1 MKANQLNR
9 EQWLESM
16 LDYACCHG
24 ASDEMIEMIYNSYE
38 ATPLYPSENM
48 CNGIYNMI
56 RRDSVRD
63 CLDEPA
69 NLCTAEKSW
78 HERPIDRFVERYAYQ
93 FAETIFNN
101 PRLTILDIYQKLVI
115 PKCIAD
121 DVINMLYYGALSK
134 YQPLLWKY
142 GFDSYIPYITKVGVN
157 LYLKANPQLLRYCKA
172 FYKIQRTLNRVNNKC
187 DKLIRSMRKEA
198 DTFKRDVEKIINENR
213 EYPMLNDTTEQSWA
227 EGLTDL
233 FRDMV
238 AYKLPACSF
247 FSYYTS
253 TAALGPTY
261 ICRRFAEG
269 EAEFVH
275 HLLSSKTK
283 HLRITINAIANR
295 RDSSYFINEMII
307 YFEII
312 QQYYRSRGEQ
322 FDIWLNDNDEK
333 VLVTNLLDF
342 MSLDDFSNHQII
354 VKFSKAIPFP
364 ITNTGLKRAKRE
376 NVTIEGDI
384 KRYYYDYRNYN
395 VQKTTL
401 MSMIDPDFHLT

>member
-1 MKANQLNR
+1 MKANQLDR

-16 LDYACCHG
+16 LDYACCRG
-24 ASDEMIEMIYNSYE
+24 ASDELIEAIYNSYE
-38 ATPLYPSENM
+38 ATPLYPSESM

-56 RRDSVRD
+56 QRDSVRD
-63 CLDEPA
+63 CLDDPA
-69 NLCTAEKSW
+69 NLYTAEKSW

-93 FAETIFNN
+93 FAETIFND
-101 PRLTILDIYQKLVI
+101 PRLTALDIYQKLVI

-121 DVINMLYYGALSK
+121 DVSNMLYYGALSK

-172 FYKIQRTLNRVNNKC
+172 FYKIQRTLSRMDNKYE
-187 DKLIRSMRKEA
+187 KLIRSMRKEA
-198 DTFKRDVEKIINENR
+198 ATFKRDAEKIIKENR

-238 AYKLPACSF
+238 VDKMPACGF
-247 FSYYTS
+247 YYIS
-253 TAALGPTY
+253 TTAIGPTY
-261 ICRRFAEG
+261 ICRRFADG

-295 RDSSYFINEMII
+295 RDSSYFINAMII
-307 YFEII
+307 YLEII

-322 FDIWLNDNDEK
+322 FDIWLNVNDEK
-333 VLVTNLLDF
+333 VLVTNLLNF

-354 VKFSKAIPFP
+354 VKFSKDIPFP
-364 ITNTGLKRAKRE
+364 ITNTGLKRIKRE
-376 NVTIEGDI
+376 NVTIEGNI
-384 KRYYYDYRNYN
+384 KQYYYDHKNYN

-401 MSMIDPDFHLT
+401 MSMIDPDFHLA

>member
-1 MKANQLNR
+1 MKANQLDR

-38 ATPLYPSENM
+38 TTPLYPSENM
-48 CNGIYNMI
+48 RNGIYNMI
-56 RRDSVRD
+56 QRDSVRNYFD
-63 CLDEPA
+63 DPA
-69 NLCTAEKSW
+69 NLYTAEKSW

-93 FAETIFNN
+93 FAETIFSDT
-101 PRLTILDIYQKLVI
+101 RLTMLDIYQKLVM
-115 PKCIAD
+115 PKCITD
-121 DVINMLYYGALSK
+121 DVINMLYYGVLSK

-142 GFDSYIPYITKVGVN
+142 GFDSYIPYIAKVGVN
-157 LYLKANPQLLRYCKA
+157 LYLKANPRLLQYCKA
-172 FYKIQRTLNRVNNKC
+172 FHKIQRTLSRIDSKC
-187 DKLIRSMRKEA
+187 EKMIRNMRKDA
-198 DTFKRDVEKIINENR
+198 DVFKRDAEQIIKENL

-233 FRDMV
+233 FRTMV
-238 AYKLPACSF
+238 TDKMPACGF
-247 FSYYTS
+247 YAYHIS
-253 TAALGPTY
+253 TTAIGPTY
-261 ICRRFAEG
+261 ICRRFADG
-269 EAEFVH
+269 EAEFVR

-283 HLRITINAIANR
+283 HLRITINSIGNR
-295 RDSSYFINEMII
+295 RDSSYFINAMII
-307 YFEII
+307 YLEII

-333 VLVTNLLDF
+333 VLVTNLLNF

-364 ITNTGLKRAKRE
+364 ITNTALKRAKRE

>member
-1 MKANQLNR
+1 MKANQLDR

-24 ASDEMIEMIYNSYE
+24 ASDEMIETIYNSYE

-78 HERPIDRFVERYAYQ
+78 HERPIDRFVKRYAYPI
-93 FAETIFNN
+93 AETIFSD

-115 PKCIAD
+115 PKCIAE
-121 DVINMLYYGALSK
+121 DVSNMLYYGTLSK
-134 YQPLLWKY
+134 YRPLLWKY
-142 GFDSYIPYITKVGVN
+142 GFDSYIPYIAKVSVG
-157 LYLKANPQLLRYCKA
+157 LYLKANPRLLQYCKA
-172 FYKIQRTLNRVNNKC
+172 FHKIQRTLSRIDSKYE
-187 DKLIRSMRKEA
+187 KLIQRMRKDA
-198 DTFKRDVEKIINENR
+198 AAFKRDAEKIIKENR

-233 FRDMV
+233 FRTMV
-238 AYKLPACSF
+238 SDKMPACEF
-247 FSYYTS
+247 YAYHIS
-253 TAALGPTY
+253 TTAIGPTY

-295 RDSSYFINEMII
+295 RDSSYFINAMII
-307 YFEII
+307 YLEII

-333 VLVTNLLDF
+333 VLVTNLLNF
-342 MSLDDFSNHQII
+342 MSLDDFSDHQII
-354 VKFSKAIPFP
+354 VKFSKDIPFP

>member
-1 MKANQLNR
+1 MKANQLDR

-24 ASDEMIEMIYNSYE
+24 ASDEMIEAIYDSYE

-56 RRDSVRD
+56 RRDSVRNYFD
-63 CLDEPA
+63 DPA
-69 NLCTAEKSW
+69 NLYTAEKSW

-93 FAETIFNN
+93 FAETIFSDT
-101 PRLTILDIYQKLVI
+101 RLTMLDIYQKLVM
-115 PKCIAD
+115 PKCITD
-121 DVINMLYYGALSK
+121 DVINMLYYGVLSK

-142 GFDSYIPYITKVGVN
+142 GFDSYIPYIAKVGVN
-157 LYLKANPQLLRYCKA
+157 LYLKANPRLLHYCKA
-172 FYKIQRTLNRVNNKC
+172 FHKIQRTLSRMDSKYE
-187 DKLIRSMRKEA
+187 KLIRSMRKDA
-198 DTFKRDVEKIINENR
+198 DVFKRDAEKIIKENR
-213 EYPMLNDTTEQSWA
+213 EYPMLNDITVQSWA
-227 EGLTDL
+227 ERLTNL
-233 FRDMV
+233 FRTMV
-238 AYKLPACSF
+238 VDKMPACGF
-247 FSYYTS
+247 YYIS
-253 TAALGPTY
+253 TTAIGPTY

-295 RDSSYFINEMII
+295 RDSSYFINAMII
-307 YFEII
+307 YLEII

-333 VLVTNLLDF
+333 VLVTNLLNF
-342 MSLDDFSNHQII
+342 MNLDDFSNHQII

>member
-1 MKANQLNR
+1 MKANQLDR

-16 LDYACCHG
+16 LDYACCRG
-24 ASDEMIEMIYNSYE
+24 ASDEMIEAIYNSYE
-38 ATPLYPSENM
+38 ATPLYPSESM

-56 RRDSVRD
+56 QRDSVRD
-63 CLDEPA
+63 CLDDPA
-69 NLCTAEKSW
+69 NLYTAEKSW

-93 FAETIFNN
+93 FAETIFND

-121 DVINMLYYGALSK
+121 DVINVLYYGVLSK

-157 LYLKANPQLLRYCKA
+157 LYLKANPRLLHYCKA
-172 FYKIQRTLNRVNNKC
+172 FYKIQRTLNRVNTKC
-187 DKLIRSMRKEA
+187 DKLIQNMRKEA
-198 DTFKRDVEKIINENR
+198 VTFKREAEKIINENR

-247 FSYYTS
+247 FSYYAS

-261 ICRRFAEG
+261 ICRRFADG

-283 HLRITINAIANR
+283 HLRITINSIGNR
-295 RDSSYFINEMII
+295 RDSSYFINAMII

-333 VLVTNLLDF
+333 VLVTDLLDF
-342 MSLDDFSNHQII
+342 MRLSDFCKHQII
-354 VKFSKAIPFP
+354 IKFSKAIPFP

-376 NVTIEGDI
+376 NVTIEGNI
-384 KRYYYDYRNYN
+384 KQYYYDRKNYN

>member
-1 MKANQLNR
+1 MKANQLDR

-24 ASDEMIEMIYNSYE
+24 ASDEIIEAIYNSYE

-56 RRDSVRD
+56 RRDSVRNYFD
-63 CLDEPA
+63 DPA
-69 NLCTAEKSW
+69 NLYTVEKSW
-78 HERPIDRFVERYAYQ
+78 HERPIDRFVKRYAYQ
-93 FAETIFNN
+93 FAETIFSDT
-101 PRLTILDIYQKLVI
+101 RLTMLDIYQKLVM

-121 DVINMLYYGALSK
+121 DVINMLYYGVLSK

-142 GFDSYIPYITKVGVN
+142 GFDSYIPYIAKVGVN
-157 LYLKANPQLLRYCKA
+157 LYLKANPRLLHYCKA
-172 FYKIQRTLNRVNNKC
+172 FHKIQRTLSRMDSKYE
-187 DKLIRSMRKEA
+187 KLIRSMRKDA
-198 DTFKRDVEKIINENR
+198 DVFKRDAEKIIKENR
-213 EYPMLNDTTEQSWA
+213 EYPMLNDNTEQSWA

-233 FRDMV
+233 FRTMV
-238 AYKLPACSF
+238 VGKMPACEF
-247 FSYYTS
+247 YAYNTS
-253 TAALGPTY
+253 TTAIGPTY
-261 ICRRFAEG
+261 ICRRFADG
-269 EAEFVH
+269 EAEFVR

-295 RDSSYFINEMII
+295 RDSSYFINAMII
-307 YFEII
+307 YLEII

-333 VLVTNLLDF
+333 VLVTNLLHF
-342 MSLDDFSNHQII
+342 MDLDDFSNHQII

-364 ITNTGLKRAKRE
+364 ITNTALKRVKQE
-376 NVTIEGDI
+376 NVIIEGNV
-384 KRYYYDYRNYN
+384 KRYYYDHRNYN

>member
-1 MKANQLNR
+1 MKANQLDR

-24 ASDEMIEMIYNSYE
+24 ASDEMIEAIYNSYE

-56 RRDSVRD
+56 RRDSVRNYFD
-63 CLDEPA
+63 DPA
-69 NLCTAEKSW
+69 NLYTAEKSW
-78 HERPIDRFVERYAYQ
+78 HERPIDRFVKRYAYPI
-93 FAETIFNN
+93 AETIFND

-115 PKCIAD
+115 PKCIAN
-121 DVINMLYYGALSK
+121 DVSNMLYYGTLSK
-134 YQPLLWKY
+134 YRPLLWKY
-142 GFDSYIPYITKVGVN
+142 GFDSYIPYIAKVGVG
-157 LYLKANPQLLRYCKA
+157 LYLKANPRLLQYCKA
-172 FYKIQRTLNRVNNKC
+172 FHKVQRTLSRIDSKC
-187 DKLIRSMRKEA
+187 EKLIQRMRKDA
-198 DTFKRDVEKIINENR
+198 ATFKRDAEKIIKENR

-233 FRDMV
+233 FRTMV
-238 AYKLPACSF
+238 VDKMSACGFYAYHI
-247 FSYYTS
+247 S
-253 TAALGPTY
+253 TTAIGPTY

-295 RDSSYFINEMII
+295 RDSSYFINAMII
-307 YFEII
+307 YLEII
-312 QQYYRSRGEQ
+312 QQYYRSRGKQ

-333 VLVTNLLDF
+333 VLVTNLLNF
-342 MSLDDFSNHQII
+342 MDLDDFNDHQII

-364 ITNTGLKRAKRE
+364 ITHTALKRAKRE
-376 NVTIEGDI
+376 NVIIEGNI
-384 KRYYYDYRNYN
+384 KQYYYDYRNYN

>member
-1 MKANQLNR
+1 MKANQLDR

-16 LDYACCHG
+16 LDYACCRG
-24 ASDEMIEMIYNSYE
+24 ASDEMIEAIYDSYE
-38 ATPLYPSENM
+38 ATPLYPSESM

-56 RRDSVRD
+56 QRDSVRNYFD
-63 CLDEPA
+63 DPA
-69 NLCTAEKSW
+69 NLYTTEKSW
-78 HERPIDRFVERYAYQ
+78 HERPIDQFVERYAYQ
-93 FAETIFNN
+93 FAETIFSD

-121 DVINMLYYGALSK
+121 DVSNMLYYGTLSK
-134 YQPLLWKY
+134 YRPLLWKY
-142 GFDSYIPYITKVGVN
+142 GFDSYIPYIAKVGVG
-157 LYLKANPQLLRYCKA
+157 LYLEANPRLLQYCKA
-172 FYKIQRTLNRVNNKC
+172 FHRIQRALSRIDNKYE
-187 DKLIRSMRKEA
+187 KLIQRMRKDA
-198 DTFKRDVEKIINENR
+198 AAFKRDAEKIIKENR

-233 FRDMV
+233 FRTMV
-238 AYKLPACSF
+238 VDKMPACGF
-247 FSYYTS
+247 YAYHTS
-253 TAALGPTY
+253 TTAIGPTY

-283 HLRITINAIANR
+283 HLRITINSIGNR
-295 RDSSYFINEMII
+295 RDSSYFINAMII

-333 VLVTNLLDF
+333 VLVTNLLNF

-364 ITNTGLKRAKRE
+364 ITNTALKRAKRE
-376 NVTIEGDI
+376 NVIIEGNV